1 MTELA
6 RQIRAHRPAIVF
18 ATLGAASLVSLLN
31 GTETTLLHS
40 AIKRAVELSAY
51 PFHKGRMAA
60 EDAAS
65 YVYTL
70 FADHSA
76 MREENRS
83 LRDRVTS
90 LREAVAGRRE
100 LEAENARL
108 RTLLEFQQAQPDLDF
123 VLARVMGS
131 MEGMLTV
138 DRGRFHGVTPSTPV
152 LVAEGVVGI
161 VVEAD
166 DFTAKVATLHHRL
179 CKIGAMVQRNRLRA
193 YDGVVH
199 ADGSFR
205 SICNMFYIDLQD
217 DVRIGDLVVTSP
229 ESLFPAGYPIGRITN
244 VHEGDT
250 LWKWA
255 EVKPMVDPYRLDEVY
270 LVFQRFPAF
279 ETLAGPPPA
288 PGARDGST
296 PPPPAAAAAAD
307 TDMPAPPPKAQKPA
321 PAAPPLPPAP
331 PQERWAP

>member
-1 MTELA
+1 MMEFA

-18 ATLGAASLVSLLN
+18 FGLVAASLVSLLS
-31 GTETTLLHS
+31 GTETTRIHS
-40 AIKRAVELSAY
+40 GIKRGVELSAY
-51 PFHKGRMAA
+51 PFHRGRMAA
-60 EDAAS
+60 ADAAS
-65 YVYTL
+65 YLYTL
-70 FADHSA
+70 FADHAA
-76 MREENRS
+76 MREENRN
-83 LRDRVTS
+83 LRDRVAS

-108 RTLLEFQQAQPDLDF
+108 RTLLAFQRAQPELDF

-138 DRGRFHGVTPSTPV
+138 DRGRFHGVAASTPV

-166 DFTAKVATLHHRL
+166 DFTSKVATLHHRL

-229 ESLFPAGYPIGRITN
+229 ESLFPAGYPIGRISN

-270 LVFQRFPAF
+270 LVFQRFPAS

-288 PGARDGST
+288 AGARDGGT
-296 PPPPAAAAAAD
+296 PPPATLDAEAD
-307 TDMPAPPPKAQKPA
+307 APVAGRKAEKPA
-321 PAAPPLPPAP
+321 PVSAPEAPAP